1 MYKIIKIKREFTTT
15 SVRFMRSPE
24 IKKASSFGKCFHQ
37 SGLNELVFEPIC
49 RGFGGDSIHFIA
61 HSKEVE
67 IR

>member
-37 SGLNELVFEPIC
+37 SGRKSVDFELVP
-49 RGFGGDSIHFIA
+49 RWNG
-61 HSKEVE
+61 
-67 IR
+67 